1 MPRRPMSLGDLH
13 EIMRKY
19 REVLAAT
26 RRTQNYDEAGNLH
39 DVEEERVRQA
49 ITSLDAAIKDVGAVC
64 GDITLAVIVDT
75 E

>member
-1 MPRRPMSLGDLH
+1 MPRRPMSLTDLH
-13 EIMRKY
+13 EMMRKY
-19 REVLAAT
+19 REVLAAS
-26 RRTQNYDEAGNLH
+26 RRAQAYDEAGNLY

-64 GDITLAVIVDT
+64 GDITLAVVVDT

>member
-1 MPRRPMSLGDLH
+1 MPRKPMSLGDLH
-13 EIMRKY
+13 EMMRKY

-26 RRTQNYDEAGNLH
+26 RATQAYDEAGNLR
-39 DVEEERVRQA
+39 DVDEASVRRA
-49 ITSLDAAIKDVGAVC
+49 VESLDAAMTDVARVC

>member
-13 EIMRKY
+13 EMMRKY

-26 RRTQNYDEAGNLH
+26 RGTQTYDEEGNLR
-39 DVEEERVRQA
+39 DVDEESVRRA
-49 ITSLDAAIKDVGAVC
+49 VASLDAAISDVGAVC

>member
-1 MPRRPMSLGDLH
+1 MSLSDLH
-13 EIMRKY
+13 EMMRKY

-26 RRTQNYDEAGNLH
+26 KATQHYDEEGNLR
-39 DVEEERVRQA
+39 DVDEASVRQA

>member
-1 MPRRPMSLGDLH
+1 M
-13 EIMRKY
+13 
-19 REVLAAT
+19 AAMDID
-26 RRTQNYDEAGNLH
+26 DEGNLYV
-39 DVEEERVRQA
+39 VEEDRVRQA